1 LLANPNQQNQKPI
14 MPPRPVISVVIVLL
28 LFIIQLHAQ
37 EVHFS
42 QFDNNPLLI
51 NPALAGHFEGSL
63 RFGAAYRNQGAAI
76 SVPYTTYSAWG
87 DARLEPARLQRSA
100 IGTGVYLYNDNAGEG
115 GLSTTSGTFA
125 ASFIRG
131 FNRNNTFKA
140 ALGFSVGIINRKI
153 NFSKLIFDNQ
163 WNGTVFDP
171 NVASGEP
178 FTSSSIFAP
187 DFNFGG
193 VVCWKINEKINTNI
207 GLAMHHINRPK
218 LTFYDAENR
227 LEQKL
232 VAHAQLFLQIDKS
245 FEIHPGVF
253 FATQQG
259 VNEIMAG
266 ADFLFHR
273 QQLGLIAGLWYRLE
287 RDIIP
292 RVGISYNG
300 LVVQFSY
307 DVNVSRLHLASNY
320 RGGMEIT
327 VVKTLSLDANRKGC
341 HEF

>member
-1 LLANPNQQNQKPI
+1 
-14 MPPRPVISVVIVLL
+14 MYPRSVISVVIVLL
-28 LFIIQLHAQ
+28 LFIFQLHAQ

-42 QFDNNPLLI
+42 QFYNNPLLF
-51 NPALAGHFEGSL
+51 NPALAGHFDGSL
-63 RFGAAYRNQGAAI
+63 RLGAAYRNQGAAI

-87 DARLEPARLQRSA
+87 DAHLEPERLQRSA
-100 IGTGVYLYNDNAGEG
+100 IGTGLHLYNDNAGDG

-125 ASFIRG
+125 ASFIRS
-131 FNRNNTFKA
+131 FNGDNTVKA
-140 ALGFSVGIINRKI
+140 ALGFSIGILNRKI

-218 LTFYDAENR
+218 LTFYDDENR
-227 LEQKL
+227 LEQKI
-232 VAHAQLFLQIDKS
+232 VAHAQVFVQVDET
-245 FEIHPGVF
+245 FEIRPAVF

-259 VNEIMAG
+259 ANELMAG
-266 ADFLFHR
+266 ADLFIHR
-273 QQLGLIAGLWYRLE
+273 GDVALIAGLWYRLE

-292 RVGISYNG
+292 SVGINING

-327 VVKTLSLDANRKGC
+327 LIKTLTLTANKNAC
-341 HEF
+341 HGF

>member
-1 LLANPNQQNQKPI
+1 
-14 MPPRPVISVVIVLL
+14 ML
-28 LFIIQLHAQ
+28 LFVIKLQAQ

-42 QFDNNPLLI
+42 QFYNNPLLI
-51 NPALAGHFEGSL
+51 NPALAGHFDGNL

-87 DARLEPARLQRSA
+87 DAHLEPARLKRSA

-131 FNRNNTFKA
+131 FNRDNTFKA
-140 ALGFSVGIINRKI
+140 ALGFSVGLINRKV
-153 NFSKLIFDNQ
+153 NFSKLVFDNQ

-171 NVASGEP
+171 NVSTGEP
-178 FTSSSIFAP
+178 FSSSSIFAP

-193 VVCWKINEKINTNI
+193 VVCWKINEKVNTNF
-207 GLAMHHINRPK
+207 GVAMHHINRPQ
-218 LTFYDAENR
+218 LTFYDTENR

-232 VAHAQLFLQIDKS
+232 VAHAQIFVRMDET
-245 FEIHPGVF
+245 FEIHPAAF
-253 FATQQG
+253 FVTQQG
-259 VNEIMAG
+259 ANELMAG
-266 ADFLFHR
+266 TDMLFRHGE
-273 QQLGLIAGLWYRLE
+273 LGLIAGLWYRLE

-292 RVGISYNG
+292 CVGVTHNG
-300 LVVQFSY
+300 LVIQFSY
-307 DVNVSRLHLASNY
+307 DVNISKLHLASNY

-327 VVKTLSLDANRKGC
+327 LVKTLTLTANRNAC

>member
-1 LLANPNQQNQKPI
+1 
-14 MPPRPVISVVIVLL
+14 MHPRSVISAGILLL
-28 LFIIQLHAQ
+28 LFIMQLHAQ

-42 QFDNNPLLI
+42 QFYNNPLLI
-51 NPALAGHFEGSL
+51 NPALAGNFDGSL
-63 RFGAAYRNQGAAI
+63 RLGAAYRNQGAAI

-87 DARLEPARLQRSA
+87 DAHLEPERLQRSA
-100 IGTGVYLYNDNAGEG
+100 IGTGVYLYNDNAGDG
-115 GLSTTSGTFA
+115 GLSTTAGTFA

-131 FNRNNTFKA
+131 FNRDNRFKA
-140 ALGFSVGIINRKI
+140 ALGFSVGILNRKI
-153 NFSKLIFDNQ
+153 NFSKLVFDNQ

-178 FTSSSIFAP
+178 FSSSSIFAP

-193 VVCWKINEKINTNI
+193 VVFWKINEKIKTNI

-218 LTFYDAENR
+218 LTFYDDENR
-227 LEQKL
+227 LEQKI
-232 VAHAQLFLQIDKS
+232 VAHAQVFVQVDEI
-245 FEIHPGVF
+245 FEIRPAVF
-253 FATQQG
+253 FATQRG
-259 VNEIMAG
+259 TNELLAG
-266 ADFLFHR
+266 ADLFISR
-273 QQLGLIAGLWYRLE
+273 GSVALIAGLWYRLE

-292 RVGISYNG
+292 GVGIIHNG
-300 LVVQFSY
+300 LAIQFSF

-327 VVKTLSLDANRKGC
+327 LVKTLSLNANRKPC

>member
-1 LLANPNQQNQKPI
+1 MRLILPI
-14 MPPRPVISVVIVLL
+14 WILL
-28 LFIIQLHAQ
+28 LHMTCAWG
-37 EVHFS
+37 
-42 QFDNNPLLI
+42 LLI
-51 NPALAGHFEGSL
+51 PDGTTDE
-63 RFGAAYRNQGAAI
+63 
-76 SVPYTTYSAWG
+76 SV
-87 DARLEPARLQRSA
+87 
-100 IGTGVYLYNDNAGEG
+100 
-115 GLSTTSGTFA
+115 
-125 ASFIRG
+125 
-131 FNRNNTFKA
+131 
-140 ALGFSVGIINRKI
+140 
-153 NFSKLIFDNQ
+153 
-163 WNGTVFDP
+163 
-171 NVASGEP
+171 
-178 FTSSSIFAP
+178 
-187 DFNFGG
+187 
-193 VVCWKINEKINTNI
+193 
-207 GLAMHHINRPK
+207 
-218 LTFYDAENR
+218 YDAENR

>member
-1 LLANPNQQNQKPI
+1 
-14 MPPRPVISVVIVLL
+14 MPPKSAISVVIVLL
-28 LFIIQLHAQ
+28 LFIIQLPAQ

-63 RFGAAYRNQGAAI
+63 RLGAAYRNQGAAI

-87 DARLEPARLQRSA
+87 DAHLEPQRLQRSA

-115 GLSTTSGTFA
+115 ALATTSGTFA
-125 ASFIRG
+125 ASFIRS
-131 FNRNNTFKA
+131 FNRDNTFKA

-153 NFSKLIFDNQ
+153 NFSKLVFDNQ

-178 FTSSSIFAP
+178 FTSSSLFAP

-193 VVCWKINEKINTNI
+193 LVCWQINQKTNTSF

-218 LTFYDAENR
+218 LTFYDDENR
-227 LEQKL
+227 LEPKI
-232 VAHAQLFLQIDKS
+232 VAHAQVFLQLDET
-245 FEIHPGVF
+245 FELRPGAF
-253 FATQQG
+253 FATQRG
-259 VNEIMAG
+259 ANELMAG
-266 ADFLFHR
+266 ADLVIR
-273 QQLGLIAGLWYRLE
+273 RGDLALVAGVWHRLE
-287 RDIIP
+287 RDIVP
-292 RVGISYNG
+292 RVGITLNG
-300 LVVQFSY
+300 LAIQFSY
-307 DVNVSRLHLASNY
+307 DVNVSKLHLASNY

-327 VVKTLSLDANRKGC
+327 VVKTLSLNSNRKGC
-341 HEF
+341 HEFQ